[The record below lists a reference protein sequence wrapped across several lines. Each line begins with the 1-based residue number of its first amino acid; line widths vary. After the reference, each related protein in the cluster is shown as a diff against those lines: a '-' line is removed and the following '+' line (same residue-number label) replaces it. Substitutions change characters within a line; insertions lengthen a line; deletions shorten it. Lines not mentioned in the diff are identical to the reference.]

1 MPAAHCFARLVDLAH
16 PFQRLTA
23 MHSARPACSIAIR
36 FGLLLLALLSAL
48 LAASGGRARAAE
60 KVFRAG
66 AFAADITPLDF
77 PISVNGGM
85 ADRQATGA
93 HDPLHARCL
102 VLDNGT
108 TQIAIVVCD
117 SCMIPRELLDAAK
130 RLASKATGLR
140 EDHILVSATH
150 THEAPTLGPVF
161 QSEPNKAYLQFFV
174 EQLAKGI
181 QQAHKQLEPARI
193 GWAVGTNRD
202 QVFNRRWKMKPGTV
216 PPGPFAKT
224 TDLVKMNP
232 GIKNPGLI
240 EPAGEVDP
248 DVTVISVQAVDGR
261 PIAVLANYGLHYVG
275 GVEPLSAD
283 YFGEFAEQMKRRL
296 RAEQVSPAFVGI
308 MSNGTSGDVNN
319 VNFAGEPLPRRA
331 QFEQIQIVA
340 TSVAETAYE
349 AMAKIEYQT
358 WVPIEMREREL
369 ELGVRLP
376 TPEDVSDAKAVIA
389 QAKKPVLSGLRE
401 VYAGETVQMAKY
413 PSTVPC
419 KVQALRI
426 GGLGI
431 VTTPCETFVE
441 IGQAIKR
448 ASPLKPTIV
457 IELANGYNGYLPTPE
472 QHKLGGYE
480 TWRARSSYLESDAS
494 TKITATLIE
503 LLKEVA
509 R

>member
-1 MPAAHCFARLVDLAH
+1 MRTFRRLPPV
-16 PFQRLTA
+16 A
-23 MHSARPACSIAIR
+23 M
-36 FGLLLLALLSAL
+36 GLVLPVLVLLALTMSVGAD
-48 LAASGGRARAAE
+48 RAVAAE
-60 KVFRAG
+60 KVLRAG
-66 AFAADITPLDF
+66 AFAVDTTPLEF
-77 PISVNGGM
+77 PISVNGSM
-85 ADRQATGA
+85 TDHLATKA
-93 HDPLHARCL
+93 HDRLHARCL

-108 TQIAIVVCD
+108 TQIALVVCD
-117 SCMIPRELLDAAK
+117 YCMLPREPLDAAK

-150 THEAPTLGPVF
+150 THEAPTMGPVF
-161 QSEPNKAYLQFFV
+161 QSEPKEAYVQYFV

-181 QQAHKQLEPARI
+181 QQAHKNLEPARI
-193 GWAVGTNRD
+193 GWAVGQNRD
-202 QVFNRRWKMKPGTV
+202 QVFNRRWKMKPGTM

-232 GIKNPGLI
+232 GVKNPGLI

-248 DVTVISVQAVDGR
+248 DVTVISVQALDGR
-261 PIAVLANYGLHYVG
+261 PISVLANYGLHYVG

-283 YFGEFAEQMKRRL
+283 YFGEFAEQIKHRL
-296 RAEQVSPAFVGI
+296 NADAVSPAFVGI

-319 VNFAGEPLPRRA
+319 INFAGDPLPRRG
-331 QFEQIQIVA
+331 QFERIQEVA
-340 TSVAETAYE
+340 KSVAETAYN

-376 TPEDVSDAKAVIA
+376 SAEDVRDAEAVIA
-389 QAKKPVLSGLRE
+389 QAKKPVMTGLRE
-401 VYAGETVQMAKY
+401 VYARETVLLAKY

-419 KVQALRI
+419 KFQALRI
-426 GGLGI
+426 GGMGI

-441 IGQAIKR
+441 IGQAIKE

-480 TWRARSSYLESDAS
+480 TWRARSSYLEVEAS
-494 TKITATLIE
+494 TKIEATLIE

-509 R
+509 K

>member
-1 MPAAHCFARLVDLAH
+1 MF
-16 PFQRLTA
+16 T
-23 MHSARPACSIAIR
+23 ARPVCSTAIR
-36 FGLLLLALLSAL
+36 FGLLSALLSSAL
-48 LAASGGRARAAE
+48 SVGADRAVAAE
-60 KVFRAG
+60 KGLRAG
-66 AFAADITPLDF
+66 AFAADITPLEY

-85 ADRQATGA
+85 ADRQATNA

-102 VLDNGT
+102 VLDNGS

-117 SCMIPRELLDAAK
+117 CCMIPREPLDAAK
-130 RLASKATGLR
+130 RLAAKATGLR

-150 THEAPTLGPVF
+150 THEAPTMGPVF
-161 QSEPNKAYLQFFV
+161 QSEPNKAYTQFFV

-202 QVFNRRWKMKPGTV
+202 QVFNRRWKMKPGTI
-216 PPGPFAKT
+216 PPGPFAQT

-232 GIKNPGLI
+232 GIRNPGLI

-248 DVTVISVQAVDGR
+248 EVTVISVQAADGR

-283 YFGEFAEQMKRRL
+283 YFGEFAQQLKHRL
-296 RAEQVSPAFVGI
+296 NADAVSPAFVGI

-319 VNFAGEPLPRRA
+319 VNFAGDPPPRRGP
-331 QFEQIQIVA
+331 FEQIQAVA
-340 TSVAETAYE
+340 KSVAETAYN

-376 TPEDVSDAKAVIA
+376 SAEDVRDAESVIA
-389 QAKKPVLSGLRE
+389 QAKKPTMTGLRE
-401 VYAGETVQMAKY
+401 VYARETVLLSKF

-419 KVQALRI
+419 KFQALRI
-426 GGLGI
+426 GSMGI

-441 IGQAIKR
+441 IGQAIKE

-480 TWRARSSYLESDAS
+480 TWRARSSYLEVDAS
-494 TKITATLIE
+494 TKIENTLIE

-509 R
+509 K